1 MDFILKKIV
10 AILFLSAMLISCGT
24 PTVPPAVVSDVQTLE
39 NPGTFPDYKN
49 ATYLIEGSF
58 VTLSDGFF
66 EAEIAPGSAS
76 KITTRYFGNEA
87 FGDLNGDGNVDAA
100 FLLIQTTGGSGT
112 FFYLVVALQT
122 TSGVEGTNAIF
133 LGDRIAPQ
141 NTVIENG
148 IITVNYADRNP
159 GEPFTTQPSLGVSKY
174 FKIEKNILTEV
185 KNP

>member
-1 MDFILKKIV
+1 MKKIV
-10 AILFLSAMLISCGT
+10 AILFISVVFISCGT
-24 PTVPPAVVSDVQTLE
+24 PTVSPVVVSDIQTLE
-39 NPGTFPDYKN
+39 NPVSFPDYKN

-66 EAEIAPGSAS
+66 EVEIAPGSAS

-87 FGDLNGDGNVDAA
+87 FGDLNSDGNVDTA
-100 FLLIQTTGGSGT
+100 FLLTQNMGGSGT

-141 NTVIENG
+141 NTNIENG
-148 IITVNYADRNP
+148 IITVNCADRNP

-174 FKIEKNILTEV
+174 FKVENNILTEV
-185 KNP
+185 QNR

>member
-10 AILFLSAMLISCGT
+10 AILFMSAVLISCGT
-24 PTVPPAVVSDVQTLE
+24 PTVSPVVVSDVQTLE
-39 NPGTFPDYKN
+39 NPVTFPDYKN

-87 FGDLNGDGNVDAA
+87 FGDLNSDGNVDAA
-100 FLLIQTTGGSGT
+100 FLLTQNMGGSGT

-141 NTVIENG
+141 NTNIENG
-148 IITVNYADRNP
+148 IITVNCADRNP

-174 FKIEKNILTEV
+174 FKVENNILTEV
-185 KNP
+185 QNR

>member
-1 MDFILKKIV
+1 MVKKIV
-10 AILFLSAMLISCGT
+10 AILFMSAILISCGS
-24 PTVPPAVVSDVQTLE
+24 PTVSPVVVSDVQTLE
-39 NPGTFPDYKN
+39 NPVSFPDYKN

-58 VTLSDGFF
+58 VTLTDGFF

-87 FGDLNGDGNVDAA
+87 FGDLNSDGKVDTA
-100 FLLIQTTGGSGT
+100 FLLTQNMGGSGT

-122 TSGVEGTNAIF
+122 TSGADGTNAIF

-141 NTVIENG
+141 TTSIENG

-159 GEPFTTQPSLGVSKY
+159 GEPFTTQPSMGVSKY
-174 FKIEKNILTEV
+174 IKVNGSVLIETTQ
-185 KNP
+185 P